1 MTYPSKP
8 LNPDF
13 IKSNLVLSALYLTA
27 YELLKDTIVDRIR
40 SFYSFEYRD
49 GHAVP
54 DAQYQK
60 EVLSVHKDI
69 LVASCLWLNRTG
81 VIAESEVE
89 EIQLIRTHRNQIAHE
104 LPRLLVD
111 PELDFNVKYFLR
123 IRELLQKIETWW
135 VKNVDIPSNSDFD
148 GVEVDERDIETG
160 RVVIL
165 DYVISVALADYRNS

>member
-1 MTYPSKP
+1 
-8 LNPDF
+8 
-13 IKSNLVLSALYLTA
+13 
-27 YELLKDTIVDRIR
+27 
-40 SFYSFEYRD
+40 
-49 GHAVP
+49 
-54 DAQYQK
+54 
-60 EVLSVHKDI
+60 
-69 LVASCLWLNRTG
+69 
-81 VIAESEVE
+81 
-89 EIQLIRTHRNQIAHE
+89 
-104 LPRLLVD
+104 VD